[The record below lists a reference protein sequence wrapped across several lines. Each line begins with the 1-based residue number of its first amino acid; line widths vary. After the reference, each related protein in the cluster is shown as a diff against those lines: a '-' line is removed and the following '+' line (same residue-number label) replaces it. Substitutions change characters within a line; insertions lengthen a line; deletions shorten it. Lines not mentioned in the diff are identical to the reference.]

1 MLAEEGKLQL
11 WEPVAKYLPEFGDVR
26 VGVERAAP
34 IRPMTVQDL
43 FRHTSGLTFGLFG
56 GTPVHALYGAA
67 DLANRAQTNAE
78 MVTKLAALPLL
89 YQPGTTFE
97 YGMSHDV
104 LARVVEVVS
113 GTELDAFL
121 EERIC
126 APLGMSDTAFA
137 LPPHKHERLAEPLQW
152 APAIRSIFYDPA
164 QPQRWFS
171 GGGGILTTANDYQAF
186 ASMLLGG
193 GTLGAARLLSR
204 KSVALMTSDHLP
216 PGCEYGSFTRALG
229 ITAPLPEYGQGFGL
243 GVNVR
248 THAGRNPNP
257 GSIGDFGWSGL
268 SGTYFWVD
276 PAEQL
281 IAILMLQAPEIRVHY
296 RAVLRDLVYG
306 ALR

>member
-1 MLAEEGKLQL
+1 
-11 WEPVAKYLPEFGDVR
+11 
-26 VGVERAAP
+26 
-34 IRPMTVQDL
+34 
-43 FRHTSGLTFGLFG
+43 
-56 GTPVHALYGAA
+56 
-67 DLANRAQTNAE
+67 
-78 MVTKLAALPLL
+78 
-89 YQPGTTFE
+89 
-97 YGMSHDV
+97 
-104 LARVVEVVS
+104 
-113 GTELDAFL
+113 
-121 EERIC
+121 
-126 APLGMSDTAFA
+126 
-137 LPPHKHERLAEPLQW
+137 
-152 APAIRSIFYDPA
+152 
-164 QPQRWFS
+164 
-171 GGGGILTTANDYQAF
+171 
-186 ASMLLGG
+186 
-193 GTLGAARLLSR
+193 
-204 KSVALMTSDHLP
+204 MTSDHLP